1 MPYITEKERSKSSLS
16 SEGELNFNI
25 HKLIEIYLMDKPE
38 VGYTQY
44 NAVVGVLEC
53 AKQEF
58 YRRAVATYEDEKLA
72 ENGDINLYKA
82 ACK

>member
-1 MPYITEKERSKSSLS
+1 MPYITEQERSKSSLS

-25 HKLIEIYLMDKPE
+25 HKLIEIYLSDKSK
-38 VGYTQY
+38 VGYAQY

-72 ENGDINLYKA
+72 ENGDINLYKVA
-82 ACK
+82 SK